1 MIDVFK
7 IESRVAALIE
17 QHQELKLKSLAQEK
31 TINQLSRKNE
41 QLAEDLSTL
50 KEKYKAL
57 QISRAFMS
65 QEQDSEQAKKAIR
78 EVLREVDKCIALLGN
93 E

>member
-7 IESRVAALIE
+7 IESRVAGLIE
-17 QHQELKLKSLAQEK
+17 QHLELKSKALAQEK
-31 TINQLSRKNE
+31 TISQLSRKNE
-41 QLAEDLSTL
+41 QLILDLSEL

-57 QISRAFMS
+57 QVSRAFMN